1 MKKTA
6 LFAAIMGLALVFG
19 SPVKSEAFCLI
30 FCADSDGDKSSVEID
45 ESTVKNTDGAQA
57 IGAGNT
63 SVNDVQNSVVIGGD
77 VSTRQSNF
85 IGGIGL
91 NKGDISQ
98 SNAAN
103 ITGQQNQQME
113 NLDMRD
119 MRQGS
124 R

>member
-6 LFAAIMGLALVFG
+6 FFAAIMGLALVFG
-19 SPVKSEAFCLI
+19 NAAKSEAFCLI
-30 FCADSDGDKSSVEID
+30 LCADTGDSSSVDID
-45 ESTVKNTDGAQA
+45 KSTVKNTDGAQS

-77 VSTRQSNF
+77 VDTRQSNF

-98 SNAAN
+98 SNNAN
-103 ITGQQNQQME
+103 ITGQQNMKME
-113 NLDMRD
+113 NLHMEDMRK
-119 MRQGS
+119 GS